1 MNLAAATGSWTDIT
15 GAWDRAHAH
24 LRPLADS
31 LALPAAQ
38 HHPCPTGCGGSAID
52 IVAHLRAG
60 GVWRERSAVRYCFG
74 CNLFFARSGAF
85 AAFRRAGRAPDT
97 RIDAVNA
104 RLWSASPTFLNI
116 EPTTRCNFS
125 CWYCVGRHMEQG
137 DIKVEDFGRVL
148 DNFPDLKTIAL
159 VGEGEPLMHK
169 GFFEMARMAVDRG
182 ICVAT
187 LSNGSTLSSSNVR
200 KICESGITYLSVSID
215 SFDPATFASSRI
227 GGDLQQV
234 LNGIRRLRDYR
245 DANGYRYPKIA
256 VKGTLFESTQDQL
269 PRIVALAKEYGVEIF
284 ESFQVLNPM
293 RTYIRIYPREKLPE
307 LARTDAVAGA
317 IGRDTLHV
325 HQKQLQ
331 PVQSFFREEGID
343 IDRNGTPNGLRPG
356 CDEQWIY
363 SLRSGDVTPCCLIK
377 TPISPAWNLVTHT
390 IQEIL
395 RDQLYENTRFNL
407 WNGLFRSD
415 CEGCS
420 KTRQPAA
427 FFTRTRWKQVIART
441 RQRMSRAVR

>member
-1 MNLAAATGSWTDIT
+1 VNLDAATETWTDIT
-15 GAWDRAHAH
+15 RAWDRAHAH
-24 LRPLADS
+24 LRPLADT

-38 HHPCPTGCGGSAID
+38 RHPCPAGCGGSASAIT
-52 IVAHLRAG
+52 AHLRDG

-74 CNLFFARSGAF
+74 CNRFFARSGAL
-85 AAFRRAGRAPDT
+85 AASHGAGRAPDT
-97 RIDAVNA
+97 RIDTVNA

-125 CWYCVGRHMEQG
+125 CWYCVGRHMKQEDIGVG
-137 DIKVEDFGRVL
+137 DFARVL

-182 ICVAT
+182 IHVVT

-234 LNGIRRLRDYR
+234 LDGVRRLRDYR

-256 VKGTLFESTQDQL
+256 LKGTLFRDTRDQL
-269 PRIVALAKEYGVEIF
+269 PRIAGLAKEYGFEIF
-284 ESFQVLNPM
+284 ESFQALNPM
-293 RTYIRIYPREKLPE
+293 RTYVPIYPREKLAE
-307 LARTDAVAGA
+307 LARADAVAGA
-317 IGRDTLHV
+317 IGRDTPRV
-325 HQKQLQ
+325 HQELQ
-331 PVQSFFREEGID
+331 SVQSFFLEEGID
-343 IDRNGTPNGLRPG
+343 IDKNGTPNGLRPG

-363 SLRSGDVTPCCLIK
+363 SLLSGDVTPCCQIK
-377 TPISPAWNLVTHT
+377 TPISPAWNLFSHT
-390 IQEIL
+390 IEEIL

-407 WNGLFRSD
+407 WNGLFPGY
-415 CEGCS
+415 CEGCW
-420 KTRQPAA
+420 KTR
-427 FFTRTRWKQVIART
+427 
-441 RQRMSRAVR
+441 